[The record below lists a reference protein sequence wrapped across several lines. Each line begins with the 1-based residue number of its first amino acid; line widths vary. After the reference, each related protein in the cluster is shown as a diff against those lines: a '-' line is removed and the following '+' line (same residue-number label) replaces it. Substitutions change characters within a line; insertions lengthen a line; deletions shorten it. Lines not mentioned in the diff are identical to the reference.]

1 MRAMDCSDPGTH
13 EDIHF
18 SAKDD
23 DELFGQ
29 IKQHTTEFYPE
40 MTTIRSAR

>member
-18 SAKDD
+18 GAKDD

-29 IKQHTTEFYPE
+29 IKQPRDQALSVQIIESKT
-40 MTTIRSAR
+40 